1 MYEFTT
7 ICEIFSNLSLFF
19 KLNFVKIEFSMVLE
33 FMELEYHEK
42 ILIFFD
48 VTRVHKIEFQKSSR
62 LLNIYQTVVD
72 YKIFS
77 KKVVFGH
84 FGHSLAEIGGRRF
97 NCIKKK
103 ENS

>member
-19 KLNFVKIEFSMVLE
+19 KLNFVKIEFSMVLT
-33 FMELEYHEK
+33 ELEYHEK
-42 ILIFFD
+42 ILKFFD

-77 KKVVFGH
+77 KKVVFSH
-84 FGHSLAEIGGRRF
+84 FGPINMPEAEVKICGWTK
-97 NCIKKK
+97 IY
-103 ENS
+103 

>member
-19 KLNFVKIEFSMVLE
+19 ILNFVKIEF
-33 FMELEYHEK
+33 
-42 ILIFFD
+42 
-48 VTRVHKIEFQKSSR
+48 QKGGR

-103 ENS
+103 GKS